1 MKIALIDAD
10 IVTFRNAASCETK
23 DKDTGEYI
31 VKDSLDISFARMDK
45 MMHEILEE
53 TGAKQYKAFISG
65 ENNFRYT
72 INPQYKANRPTYR
85 PQYLQACR
93 EYLVTEWGARV
104 TDGYEADDAVG
115 MEQTEDTI
123 LCSNDKDLN
132 MIPGEHY
139 NFIKKENFYVTELAG
154 LQAFYRQMLIGDT
167 VDNIVGIGGIGPV
180 KAAKAIDHLQ
190 TEVEMFEQVQYIYE
204 LSDTDAQSYGIK
216 SDERF
221 WMNADCLWIWRT
233 PYEKYSDR
241 WNKNK

>member
-1 MKIALIDAD
+1 MKTALIDAD
-10 IVTFRNAASCETK
+10 IVTFRNSASCEAR
-23 DKDTGEYI
+23 DKNTGEYV
-31 VKDSLDISFARMDK
+31 VKDSLGIAFARIDK
-45 MMHEILEE
+45 MMHEILSE

-72 INPQYKANRPTYR
+72 INPQYKANRPAYR

-115 MEQTEDTI
+115 MEQTEHTI

-167 VDNIVGIGGIGPV
+167 VDNIIGISGIGPV
-180 KAAKAIDHLQ
+180 KAAKAIDPLQ
-190 TEVEMFEQVQYIYE
+190 TEVEMKDVVYSLYVPADSNGPEYE
-204 LSDTDAQSYGIK
+204 ANIARY
-216 SDERF
+216 
-221 WMNADCLWIWRT
+221 WMNADCLWIWRK
-233 PYEKYSDR
+233 YGEKYSDR
-241 WNKNK
+241 ICE